1 MKHIFIPHYEGL
13 SIECILDQCKTW
25 PHIFKWLPHEKDLPK
40 VPKQWLCNVIFT
52 VIGEPFSDFVQAKI
66 EERNAKRAS
75 TGAGLIELDP
85 EIAAAFNQ
93 STSIGVSH
101 LTLITLLVCRS
112 KKAQAPIC
120 SV

>member
-66 EERNAKRAS
+66 EERNSKRAS

-93 STSIGVSH
+93 STSIGVSP
-101 LTLITLLVCRS
+101 LTLIILLVCRS